1 MFNIFNKK
9 RILNNL
15 NINDSAYGGFLIS
28 KNITRNGK
36 KIRFTYREQSNVKEL
51 NGWNICSV
59 IDDEEYIKDPNNF
72 EIVSA
77 TTIYKIAPI
86 MLELFDAPYGTDLK
100 WIYKENVHI
109 GFFDLKNNKEIS
121 IDEILKK

>member
-9 RILNNL
+9 RIINNL

-51 NGWNICSV
+51 NGWNIYSI

-72 EIVSA
+72 EIASA